1 MGVIEAGEQT
11 YVREQSSDGRIKLL
25 KRNFAAAVPIFSFCF
40 LLPLYFTQGFHFVKV
55 KIHELCRIRLIYA

>member
-11 YVREQSSDGRIKLL
+11 YVREQTSDGRIKLL
-25 KRNFAAAVPIFSFCF
+25 KRNFAAAVPCF
-40 LLPLYFTQGFHFVKV
+40 LLSLYFTQGFHFVKV